1 MSPLV
6 LGLLILSVVC
16 AACGQ
21 LLFKA
26 GASGAVAPL
35 DFINLKVI
43 FGLFC
48 YGVSTLIWI
57 WTLSKVNLV
66 TVFPFTVMT
75 FVLVYLGAAV
85 IYKEPVTTVGLAG
98 AGVALLG
105 LFMIVRSSA

>member
-6 LGLLILSVVC
+6 LPLLIASVCC

-26 GASGAVAPL
+26 GASGAAAPI
-35 DFINLKVI
+35 DFVNLKVI
-43 FGLFC
+43 VGLFC
-48 YGVSTLIWI
+48 YGISTLIWI
-57 WTLSKVNLV
+57 WALSKANLV

-75 FVLVYLGAAV
+75 FVLVYVGAAI
-85 IYKEPVTTVGLAG
+85 IYKEPVTTLGLAG
-98 AGVALLG
+98 AGLAMLG